1 MNPEQRA
8 EIERRDRSAV
18 HGDDDSPEC
27 MQAVSDRHVLLEAL
41 VMAEQRANAYHDAL
55 ADAHRETAEQAAE
68 IVPIVDRVLTSSE
81 AHERLQLWVER
92 HFGDTAPGAATARFH
107 AAVEQLIAEW
117 RRAAAEHADDPVTSE
132 SNPFDED
139 IDEDAAPGE
148 G

>member
-27 MQAVSDRHVLLEAL
+27 MKAVSDRHVLLEAL

-68 IVPIVDRVLTSSE
+68 IVWLRKQLAAHYRV
-81 AHERLQLWVER
+81 AHPRPPAV
-92 HFGDTAPGAATARFH
+92 PPYAR
-107 AAVEQLIAEW
+107 
-117 RRAAAEHADDPVTSE
+117 
-132 SNPFDED
+132 
-139 IDEDAAPGE
+139 
-148 G
+148 

>member
-1 MNPEQRA
+1 MTPEQRA

-68 IVPIVDRVLTSSE
+68 IKRMRKTLSDLAIADR
-81 AHERLQLWVER
+81 ERELELKRMMGLVSFPEPDWS
-92 HFGDTAPGAATARFH
+92 TALRKTA
-107 AAVEQLIAEW
+107 ELYAEIELSRSD
-117 RRAAAEHADDPVTSE
+117 RRAALRELSNDADELGDYT
-132 SNPFDED
+132 
-139 IDEDAAPGE
+139 G
-148 G
+148 

>member
-68 IVPIVDRVLTSSE
+68 IVWLRKQLAAHYRVAHPRPPRRTALRALSNEADELGDYTS
-81 AHERLQLWVER
+81 
-92 HFGDTAPGAATARFH
+92 
-107 AAVEQLIAEW
+107 
-117 RRAAAEHADDPVTSE
+117 
-132 SNPFDED
+132 
-139 IDEDAAPGE
+139 
-148 G
+148 